1 MTQIYLVPRWFQGYD
16 VTFEIVFALIT
27 LAVSLFSFKIYKLS
41 QQKESKYFG
50 ISFLLISL
58 SYFVWAFLNLRLVSE
73 IKEGVSALE
82 LKDLLVF
89 STASIYIYMILAMVG
104 FIILAYTALKIEN
117 PSAFL
122 LITLISIAGLIL
134 SGNKTAMLSI
144 ASSFLLLFIFS
155 RYYLE
160 YRKNHNLRTG
170 LIMIAFFL
178 LFLGNMGF
186 LFVQSNY
193 VYYVVRHILEL
204 AAYLL
209 VLISLIWIIKH
220 GQKKKPA

>member
-1 MTQIYLVPRWFQGYD
+1 M
-16 VTFEIVFALIT
+16 A
-27 LAVSLFSFKIYKLS
+27 
-41 QQKESKYFG
+41 
-50 ISFLLISL
+50 FLLVSL

-160 YRKNHNLRTG
+160 
-170 LIMIAFFL
+170 
-178 LFLGNMGF
+178 
-186 LFVQSNY
+186 
-193 VYYVVRHILEL
+193 
-204 AAYLL
+204 
-209 VLISLIWIIKH
+209 
-220 GQKKKPA
+220 

>member
-104 FIILAYTALKIEN
+104 
-117 PSAFL
+117 
-122 LITLISIAGLIL
+122 
-134 SGNKTAMLSI
+134 
-144 ASSFLLLFIFS
+144 
-155 RYYLE
+155 
-160 YRKNHNLRTG
+160 
-170 LIMIAFFL
+170 
-178 LFLGNMGF
+178 
-186 LFVQSNY
+186 
-193 VYYVVRHILEL
+193 
-204 AAYLL
+204 
-209 VLISLIWIIKH
+209 
-220 GQKKKPA
+220 